1 MRWIGIHLLRIC
13 ATFEHTCFSKSCHI
27 HISLL
32 TKALTQQVMVLTTLV
47 LALLASQ
54 VRASL
59 SPGLT
64 CPNPDFAA
72 LMVRINY
79 LEIEVRSCKDLVNG
93 IENLDE
99 LTETLEAIEGLKT
112 LPADLASLKE
122 DTEADLAALGG
133 SITTLTGRVDGVESK
148 VDSLEVSK

>member
-1 MRWIGIHLLRIC
+1 ML
-13 ATFEHTCFSKSCHI
+13 A
-27 HISLL
+27 
-32 TKALTQQVMVLTTLV
+32 KALTQQVMVLTTLV

-148 VDSLEVSK
+148 VDSLEVS

>member
-1 MRWIGIHLLRIC
+1 
-13 ATFEHTCFSKSCHI
+13 
-27 HISLL
+27 
-32 TKALTQQVMVLTTLV
+32 MVLTTLV

-54 VRASL
+54 ARASL

-99 LTETLEAIEGLKT
+99 LTEALEAIEGLKT

>member
-1 MRWIGIHLLRIC
+1 ML
-13 ATFEHTCFSKSCHI
+13 A
-27 HISLL
+27 
-32 TKALTQQVMVLTTLV
+32 KALTQQVMVLTTLV

-148 VDSLEVSK
+148 VNSLEVST

>member
-1 MRWIGIHLLRIC
+1 ML
-13 ATFEHTCFSKSCHI
+13 A
-27 HISLL
+27 
-32 TKALTQQVMVLTTLV
+32 KALTQQVMVLTTLV

-148 VDSLEVSK
+148 VDSLEVSTETLK

>member
-1 MRWIGIHLLRIC
+1 
-13 ATFEHTCFSKSCHI
+13 
-27 HISLL
+27 
-32 TKALTQQVMVLTTLV
+32 
-47 LALLASQ
+47 
-54 VRASL
+54 
-59 SPGLT
+59 
-64 CPNPDFAA
+64 
-72 LMVRINY
+72 MVRINY

-148 VDSLEVSK
+148 VNSLEVST